1 MQPFA
6 SCRPALHAN
15 VCLLRKRGLSCH
27 DALELTVRLQGSAIT
42 LGSALAVSLLL
53 SGCAQQPIVQRS
65 VAPNPFG
72 YQRTSAV
79 CHVSAV
85 KKAADGTMSVD
96 MTVRSDD
103 GLCSIAIQKPLGGN
117 YASFGVNPPPSHG
130 KAFLYNYDGK
140 TYVDYTPATA
150 YAGTD
155 SFTAELIPGGGQ
167 KREHLTI
174 HATVDATG
182 VVVAKPPAVVAPAP
196 TKAVTKKAPVRH
208 TTRRK
213 K

>member
-1 MQPFA
+1 M
-6 SCRPALHAN
+6 R
-15 VCLLRKRGLSCH
+15 LR
-27 DALELTVRLQGSAIT
+27 GSAIT

-103 GLCSIAIQKPLGGN
+103 GLCSIAIQKPMGGN
-117 YASFGVNPPPSHG
+117 YASFGVNPPPAHG

-140 TYVDYTPATA
+140 TYVNYTPATA

-182 VVVAKPPAVVAPAP
+182 VVVAKPPAVVAPMPAK
-196 TKAVTKKAPVRH
+196 TTAKKATVRH
-208 TTRRK
+208 TVRRK